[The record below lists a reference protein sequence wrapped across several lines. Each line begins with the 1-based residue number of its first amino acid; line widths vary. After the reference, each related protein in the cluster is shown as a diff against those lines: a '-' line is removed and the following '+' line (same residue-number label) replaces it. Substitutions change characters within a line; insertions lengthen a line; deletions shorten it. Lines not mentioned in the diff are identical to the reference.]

1 VSSLASGGAAE
12 LSERLYGALTGE
24 GSEERACSAIPEEAC
39 TAVPQNYLLNLG
51 NGACTKLAEQLA
63 SPGLTLPWLMAAI
76 GVPAALIG
84 FLSPIKQVGSLLP
97 QLAVAARIR
106 GLARRKWV
114 WSGAGLVQAQALL
127 LIIPAAAFLPPL
139 AAGFAILALFALFS
153 LASGAGSVAFQ
164 DVTGKTIPKGRRGRL
179 LSHRAALGGLLTLA
193 AGLGLRA
200 WLGEEGALAPYLWLL
215 LAAALLWALAA
226 LLFAGIQEL
235 PGATEGGRDMLG
247 EAREGI
253 GLLRRVPGFRR
264 YLWARAAL
272 TSVEIAMPIF
282 VLHAHGLLQGAASLA
297 VFIVAVGLANVVS
310 SPIWGRLSDQTARRV
325 MVQAALL
332 GAAAGLLALAIGALL
347 GEGISALSY
356 APAFF
361 LLGIAEAGARLGR
374 KTYLVD
380 AAPAAERPLYVAF
393 SNSLLGLVALLLGGL
408 GIVAQFAGAEAAL
421 LVFVAIALAA
431 AALSAAMPEA
441 DDMTGDRTGAG

>member
-1 VSSLASGGAAE
+1 MSSLASDGAAA

-63 SPGLTLPWLMAAI
+63 SPGLTLPWMMAAI

-127 LIIPAAAFLPPL
+127 LIIPAAALLPPL
-139 AAGFAILALFALFS
+139 GAGFAILALFALFS

-200 WLGEEGALAPYLWLL
+200 WLGEDGALAPYLWLL

-247 EAREGI
+247 EAKEGL

-310 SPIWGRLSDQTARRV
+310 SPVWGKLSDQTARRV

-332 GAAAGLLALAIGALL
+332 GAGAGLLALAIGALA
-347 GEGISALSY
+347 GEGVSALGY

-408 GIVAQFAGAEAAL
+408 GIVAQLAGAEAAL
-421 LVFVAIALAA
+421 LVFVALALAA
-431 AALSAAMPEA
+431 AALAAAMPEA
-441 DDMTGDRTGAG
+441 GNMMEAG